1 MLSSKGDL
9 YTTSLLPGIIF
20 SEEMSETMYESE
32 MVSNTKK
39 TVTPDRSTTYQGRPK
54 LDPVGELL
62 KQKERNLKV
71 HLEWMGR
78 WKEGG
83 YGRKWGW

>member
-9 YTTSLLPGIIF
+9 YITSLPPGIIL

-32 MVSNTKK
+32 MVSNTNK

-54 LDPVGELL
+54 LDPMGDLL
-62 KQKERNLKV
+62 NRKKEIF
-71 HLEWMGR
+71 
-78 WKEGG
+78 
-83 YGRKWGW
+83 